1 MNKEDVSKLVISFSD
16 TFGST
21 NRSKQSVLE
30 NQLRK
35 AKSLPL
41 FEGLFSVFLMQSSE
55 HSFARQQNAGV
66 MLHRIKPKVKLKPF
80 EMLRLCLPTWNVSVE
95 ELVFYFVE
103 KCGKNEIATVLNQL
117 ERSSLSARE
126 LDALKGMYYWFEKLE
141 S

>member
-21 NRSKQSVLE
+21 NRTKQSELE
-30 NQLRK
+30 KQLRK

-41 FEGLFSVFLMQSSE
+41 FEGLFSIFLMQPSE

-66 MLHRIKPKVKLKPF
+66 MLLKIKPKVKLKPF

-103 KCGKNEIATVLNQL
+103 KCGTNEIESVLNKL
-117 ERSSLSARE
+117 RRSSLTERE
-126 LDALKGMYYWFEKLE
+126 VDALKSMYYWFEKA
-141 S
+141 